1 MTNTGGRCWGKGG
14 TVARATEREE
24 ARLHATFRVGVT
36 GHRYVASTSVAAALL
51 RDQTRAIFAYLWQT
65 VVDSAPT
72 GSQPVLVVVSPLAEG
87 ADRLIAHEAVAS
99 GFSLHCPL
107 PFDRDAY
114 EQDFTTPASRE
125 EYRRLLARA
134 VVVEELPGSHATLDT
149 TEAAYAA
156 VGRIVVEQS
165 DLLVAIWDGEAA
177 RGRGGTASVVQDA
190 RARQLPVVWIAA
202 QFPHAIRVLT
212 HGADDAWTEHGLDAL
227 AARIHAR
234 IRLPARG
241 E

>member
-1 MTNTGGRCWGKGG
+1 VKGG
-14 TVARATEREE
+14 TVARATERKE

-36 GHRYVASTSVAAALL
+36 GHRYVASTGAAAGLL
-51 RDQTRAIFAYLWQT
+51 RDQTRAVFAYLWQT

-72 GSQPVLVVVSPLAEG
+72 ESQPTLVVVSPLAEG

-99 GFSLHCPL
+99 GFPLLCPL

-114 EQDFTTPASRE
+114 EQDFTDAASRE
-125 EYRRLLARA
+125 EYRHLLARA
-134 VVVEELPGSHATLDT
+134 VVVEELPGSHATHET

-156 VGRIVVEQS
+156 VGRIVIEQS
-165 DLLVAIWDGEAA
+165 DLLIAIWDGAAA

-202 QFPHAIRVLT
+202 QPPHAIRVLT
-212 HGADDAWTEHGLDAL
+212 RGADDAWTEEGFDAL
-227 AARIHAR
+227 AARIHAHLR
-234 IRLPARG
+234 RSSHG
-241 E
+241 G